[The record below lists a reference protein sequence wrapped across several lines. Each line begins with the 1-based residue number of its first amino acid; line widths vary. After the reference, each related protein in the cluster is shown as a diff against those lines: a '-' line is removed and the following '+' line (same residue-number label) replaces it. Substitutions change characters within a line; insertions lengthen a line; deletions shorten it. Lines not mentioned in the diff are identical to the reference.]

1 MALPMI
7 LLLVPIF
14 LIPIILHVQRY
25 KTIKSIAL
33 PPGPRGL
40 PFIGNLHQFDYSNP
54 QNYFWRLSKQY
65 GPMVSLRLGSV
76 PILVVSSAKMA
87 EEVLKTHDLQFCG
100 RPALVSQ
107 QKVSYNG
114 LDVAF
119 APYNAY
125 WREIRKICVVHLFN
139 SNRVQSFRPIREGEV
154 SILIEK
160 VSRSAVASKPVNLSE
175 LMKSLTS
182 SITCRIG
189 FGKSYE
195 VEDQGISERSRFGA
209 LLAET
214 QSLIVG
220 FFFADYFPSM
230 GWVDNI
236 TGMIRR
242 LERTFKEFDAFH
254 QELIEEHMDPAR
266 IKTEQEDIVDVL
278 LQLWKQGG
286 SKVDL
291 TWDHIKADVLIAG
304 TDTSAATL
312 IWALTYLM
320 KNCRVMKKVQEEI
333 RSLIRNKDF
342 VDEDDVEKL
351 SYLRA
356 VVKETLRMQPVAP
369 LLIPRETTEKCKIDR
384 YEIPQ
389 KTRVFVNAW
398 AIGRDPET
406 WENPNEFYP
415 ERFIDSPID
424 FKGQHFELIPF
435 GAGRRICPGIQMGI
449 ATVDLALANLLY
461 KFDWEMPFGMHNDDL
476 DFDALP
482 GLAVHKKNPL
492 CLVPRYHYHE

>member
-139 SNRVQSFRPIREGEV
+139 SNRVQSFRPIRE
-154 SILIEK
+154 
-160 VSRSAVASKPVNLSE
+160 
-175 LMKSLTS
+175 
-182 SITCRIG
+182 
-189 FGKSYE
+189 
-195 VEDQGISERSRFGA
+195 
-209 LLAET
+209 
-214 QSLIVG
+214 
-220 FFFADYFPSM
+220 DYFPSM

-291 TWDHIKADVLIAG
+291 TWDHIKAVLMDVLIAG

>member
-14 LIPIILHVQRY
+14 LISIILHVQRY

-40 PFIGNLHQFDYSNP
+40 PFIGNLHQFDYLNP

-65 GPMVSLRLGSV
+65 GPLVSLRLGSV
-76 PILVVSSAKMA
+76 PMLVVSSAKMA
-87 EEVLKTHDLQFCG
+87 EEVLKTHDLQFCS
-100 RPALVSQ
+100 RPALLSQ

-125 WREIRKICVVHLFN
+125 WREIRKI
-139 SNRVQSFRPIREGEV
+139 S
-154 SILIEK
+154 
-160 VSRSAVASKPVNLSE
+160 VASKPVNLSE

-209 LLAET
+209 LLTET
-214 QSLIVG
+214 QALVVG
-220 FFFADYFPSM
+220 FFVTDYFPSI

-242 LERTFKEFDAFH
+242 LERNFKEFDAFH
-254 QELIEEHMDPAR
+254 QELIEEHLDPAR
-266 IKTEQEDIVDVL
+266 IKTDQEDIVDVL
-278 LQLWKQGG
+278 LQIWKQRG
-286 SKVDL
+286 SKVDI
-291 TWDHIKADVLIAG
+291 TWDHIKAVLMDVLIAG
-304 TDTSAATL
+304 TDTTAATL

-389 KTRVFVNAW
+389 KTRVLVNAW
-398 AIGRDPET
+398 AIGRDPEA

-435 GAGRRICPGIQMGI
+435 GAGRRICPGLQMGI

-461 KFDWEMPFGMHNDDL
+461 KFDWEMPFGMHKDDL

-492 CLVPRYHYHE
+492 CLVPRCHYHE

>member
-125 WREIRKICVVHLFN
+125 WREIRKI
-139 SNRVQSFRPIREGEV
+139 S
-154 SILIEK
+154 
-160 VSRSAVASKPVNLSE
+160 VASKPVNLSE

-291 TWDHIKADVLIAG
+291 TWDHIKAVLMDVLIAG